1 MGSILLKGVTLMDG
15 KKTDILIKGNRIESI
30 KADLGERT
38 IADETI
44 NCVNYTAVPG
54 FLNMHTHAA
63 MTLTRG
69 ISKEHTLQRWL
80 DDVWAIEAR
89 MDENAIYW
97 GSKLAFLEML
107 KTGTT
112 TFLDMYWFPRTV
124 ARAAEEMG
132 MRGFITHVFL
142 DSFDKGKAEKQKKE
156 CLETFEES
164 KKWPDRLKFGVSI
177 HADYTTSEET
187 MKWAG
192 DFAAGNDL
200 ILHAHIAETQ
210 LETIKD
216 IERHGLTPVQHFDK
230 FGLINERFISAH
242 TIWVNDEDIEILG
255 CRKANIVHN
264 INSNL
269 LLSSGYKFKF
279 TELRD
284 AGANVCIGTD
294 GCGSSDNLDIR
305 ESLKTVAMI
314 QKAWRKEPKSLPLS
328 ELMDAATVCG
338 AKALR
343 LNTGRI
349 EEGCLAD
356 ILLVNTH
363 CEAFTPNYD
372 FTGNFILSANSSC
385 IDTVICD
392 GKVVMRNRKVAGED
406 EILDKANEVAWK
418 LMNKK

>member
-1 MGSILLKGVTLMDG
+1 MSSILLKKVTMMDG
-15 KKTDILIKGNRIESI
+15 RKTDILIKGNIIAEI
-30 KADLGERT
+30 KPDLGECSG
-38 IADETI
+38 ADETI
-44 NCVNYTAVPG
+44 DCKNYTAVPG
-54 FLNMHTHAA
+54 FVNMHTHAA

-69 ISKEHTLQRWL
+69 ISKEHTLQKWL
-80 DDVWAIEAR
+80 DDVWAVEAK
-89 MDENAIYW
+89 MGEDAIYW

-124 ARAAEEMG
+124 AKAAEEMG

-142 DSFDKGKAEKQKKE
+142 DSFNKERAEKQKKE

-164 KKWPDRLKFGVSI
+164 KHWTDRVKFGVSV
-177 HADYTTSEET
+177 HADYTTSEDT

-192 DFAAGNDL
+192 QFATENDL
-200 ILHAHIAETQ
+200 LLNAHIAETH
-210 LETIKD
+210 LETLKD

-230 FGLINERFISAH
+230 FGLINERFVSAH
-242 TIWVNDEDIEILG
+242 TIWINDEDIEIMG
-255 CRKANIVHN
+255 SRKANVVHN

-279 TELRD
+279 IELRD

-328 ELMDAATVCG
+328 ELIDASTVCG

-343 LNTGRI
+343 INAGRI
-349 EEGCLAD
+349 EEGYLAD

-372 FTGNFILSANSSC
+372 FTSNFILAANSSC

-392 GKVVMRNRKVAGED
+392 GKIVMRNRKVSGED

-418 LMNKK
+418 LMKNQ

>member
-1 MGSILLKGVTLMDG
+1 MKNASLADG
-15 KKTDILIKGNRIESI
+15 RKVDILIKGNRICDICAVSG
-30 KADLGERT
+30 DNLT
-38 IADETI
+38 ADETI
-44 NCVNYTAVPG
+44 DCTHFTAVPG
-54 FLNMHTHAA
+54 FVNMHTHTS

-69 ISKEHTLQRWL
+69 ISKEHTLQKWL
-80 DDVWAIEAR
+80 DDVWAIEAKL
-89 MDENAIYW
+89 DEEAIYW
-97 GSKLAFLEML
+97 GAKLAFLEML

-112 TFLDMYWFPRTV
+112 TFLDMYWYPEIV

-132 MRGFITHVFL
+132 MRGFITYVFL
-142 DSFDKGKAEKQKKE
+142 DSFNKEKAELQKKE
-156 CLETFEES
+156 CLDTFKAS
-164 KKWPDRLKFGVSI
+164 AGWSDRIKFGVAI

-187 MKWAG
+187 MLWAG
-192 DFAAGNDL
+192 RFAKENGL
-200 ILHAHIAETQ
+200 ILHAHVAETE

-216 IERHGLTPVQHFDK
+216 IQRHGMSPVQHFDK
-230 FGLINERFISAH
+230 LGLINDRFISAH

-279 TELRD
+279 IELRD

-328 ELMDAATVCG
+328 ELIDASTICG
-338 AKALR
+338 AKALG
-343 LNTGRI
+343 LDSGRI
-349 EEGCLAD
+349 EKGALAD

-392 GKVVMRNRKVAGED
+392 GRVVMRNRKVAGED
-406 EILDKANEVAWK
+406 EILDKAGEQAWK
-418 LMNKK
+418 LMKSNN